1 MRAIFRR
8 YWRLTPMTA
17 GTASG
22 HTAVA
27 ATGEV
32 PASEAMRRESN
43 QRMADFA
50 VADVSRSGCLTR

>member
-8 YWRLTPMTA
+8 YWRLTPMT
-17 GTASG
+17 GCTASG
-22 HTAVA
+22 HAAVA

-32 PASEAMRRESN
+32 PASDGMRRESN

-50 VADVSRSGCLTR
+50 VADVSLFGCLTR